1 MKLKYI
7 SSKYKDNKHQL
18 CQCYPSGAKAKKF
31 DQFGNFVDLGEHGNR
46 YSFFTNLRERD
57 FTSLYNSLV
66 IK

>member
-57 FTSLYNSLV
+57 
-66 IK
+66 